1 MGETYGF
8 NYRHFGAEYKGCDVD
23 YTGLGYDQV
32 ANAINLIK
40 NNPESRRIVISLWNP
55 ATLDNASLPPCMFQY
70 QFYVN
75 IEEKRLNCLS
85 KFTKL

>member
-23 YTGLGYDQV
+23 YTGQGYDQV

-55 ATLDNASLPPCMFQY
+55 ATL
-70 QFYVN
+70 
-75 IEEKRLNCLS
+75 R
-85 KFTKL
+85 